1 MLGRLADKDARLAPN
16 PLALTVVCA
25 AVLANLG
32 LSGCL
37 GGGCPL
43 GRTEVLSVDPAIDC
57 LQVTGNDAATK
68 QGATA
73 SVRIVNNR
81 SEALAFAIG
90 EANFGGKLQFPPS
103 SSGVYDASPS
113 MQVSLNNWRL
123 DATLGVQAVTITL
136 RT

>member
-1 MLGRLADKDARLAPN
+1 MRLGI
-16 PLALTVVCA
+16 PLARTVVLA
-25 AVLANLG
+25 AVLATQG

-68 QGATA
+68 QCVTA
-73 SVRIVNNR
+73 SVRIVNNC

-90 EANFGGKLQFPPS
+90 ETNFGGKLQFPPG
-103 SSGVYDASPS
+103 SSGVYDASSS
-113 MQVSLNNWRL
+113 MQVSPNNWRL
-123 DATLGVQAVTITL
+123 DATLGVQALIITL
-136 RT
+136 RTHPN